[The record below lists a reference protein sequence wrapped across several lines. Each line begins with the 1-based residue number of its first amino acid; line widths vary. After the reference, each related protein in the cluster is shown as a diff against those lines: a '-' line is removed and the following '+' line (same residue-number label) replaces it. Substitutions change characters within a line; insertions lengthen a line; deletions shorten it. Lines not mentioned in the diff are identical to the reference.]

1 MENTIKNEVSTEQF
15 CGIPLYNW
23 KNWDELDTDN
33 FYFYS
38 VEFLIPSM
46 TKYNGMDVSRYF
58 DGRMVIFSRDNATEV
73 VWSGFVT
80 DIPEVM
86 SELIKRSKKN

>member
-1 MENTIKNEVSTEQF
+1 MKNEMSTEQF
-15 CGIPLYNW
+15 CGIDLYNW
-23 KNWDELDTDN
+23 KTWDELDNDN
-33 FYFYS
+33 LYFYN
-38 VEFLIPSM
+38 VEFLVPSM

-58 DGRMVIFSRDNATEV
+58 DGRMVVFGGDNATEV

-86 SELIKRSKKN
+86 SELLKRSKKN

>member
-1 MENTIKNEVSTEQF
+1 MENKISTEQF
-15 CGIPLYNW
+15 CGIDLYNW
-23 KNWDELDTDN
+23 KEWDEMDTDN
-33 FYFYS
+33 LYFYE

-46 TKYNGMDVSRYF
+46 KKYNGMDVSRYF
-58 DGRMVIFSRDNATEV
+58 NGKMEIFGGDNAEEI

-86 SELIKRSKKN
+86 DTLTKRNMTN

>member
-1 MENTIKNEVSTEQF
+1 MENEMSTEQF
-15 CGIPLYNW
+15 CGIDLYNW
-23 KNWDELDTDN
+23 KEWDEMDTDN
-33 FYFYS
+33 FYFYN

-58 DGRMVIFSRDNATEV
+58 DGRIEIFGGDNAEEV
-73 VWSGFVT
+73 VWTGFVT

-86 SELIKRSKKN
+86 DALIKRSVTD

>member
-1 MENTIKNEVSTEQF
+1 MENEMSTEQF
-15 CGIPLYNW
+15 CGIDLYNW
-23 KNWDELDTDN
+23 KEWDEMDTDN
-33 FYFYS
+33 FYFYN

-58 DGRMVIFSRDNATEV
+58 DGRMEIFGGDNAEEV
-73 VWSGFVT
+73 VWTGFVT

-86 SELIKRSKKN
+86 DALIKRSETD